1 MMKTNGALPS
11 LLGLSVLVVDADPVA
26 RQATRAVAFRLGL
39 AVASA
44 DDGDEAIAALRTHP
58 VDAVLVAL
66 DRPGLDGLQA
76 TRAIRAQPARWA
88 GLPVLAL
95 SAHDG
100 DLQRTRC
107 LEAGLDDLLASPP
120 DAARLAAAL
129 GALCAE
135 PVIPSGR

>member
-1 MMKTNGALPS
+1 MKTNSTLPS
-11 LLGLSVLVVDADPVA
+11 FFGLSVLVVDADPVA

-39 AVASA
+39 TVASA
-44 DDGDEAIAALRTHP
+44 DDGDEAIAALRAHP

-76 TRAIRAQPARWA
+76 TRAIRSQPTRWA
-88 GLPVLAL
+88 DVPVLAL
-95 SAHDG
+95 STRDG
-100 DLQRTRC
+100 DDERMRC

-129 GALCAE
+129 DALCAE
-135 PVIPSGR
+135 PVIPAGR